1 MIYLLKLESSCADYN
16 FISILVILK
25 RILSIMQ
32 VIVPIVLLL
41 SCIWGLIQ
49 LMINPDD
56 KKGLIRM
63 KNKFIAALIF
73 IFIPSLVSLTLQWTD
88 DTFNIGACWA
98 TAEEYKAQLDD
109 AEIYDVATTNNG
121 KKSLLDQEGEY
132 KFHGGSSENSSSNN
146 LKGSAKGQEIVKY
159 ALQFV
164 GKKYVYGG
172 GHGNTTLEKVYS
184 KKGGGVDCSGFTRLV
199 YKHFGYSI
207 AGSSSG
213 QRSAGRSVPYSKAQA
228 GDIIVY
234 SGHVAIFMG
243 DGNKIVHASNS
254 QAYPKGGIKISNN
267 AKYRNILSVRRIV

>member
-1 MIYLLKLESSCADYN
+1 
-16 FISILVILK
+16 
-25 RILSIMQ
+25 MQ
-32 VIVPIVLLL
+32 LIVPIVLLV

-56 KKGLIRM
+56 KKGLVRM
-63 KNKFIAALIF
+63 KNKFFAALIF

-88 DTFNIGACWA
+88 HSFHIGSCWA
-98 TAEEYKAQLDD
+98 TAEEYKAQLD
-109 AEIYDVATTNNG
+109 ATEEYDVATSNDG
-121 KKSLLDQEGEY
+121 KKSLLANESQY
-132 KFHGGSSENSSSNN
+132 KFHGGSSNDDSSTSSD
-146 LKGSAKGQEIVKY
+146 LVGSAKGKEIVEY
-159 ALQFV
+159 ALKFV

-207 AGSSSG
+207 PGSSSA

-254 QAYPKGGIKISNN
+254 QPYPKGGIKISNN
-267 AKYRNILSVRRIV
+267 AKYRNILSVRRVI